1 MSSPQSPLNFLE
13 ARNDA
18 VYASRMK
25 IVGLFAGIGGF
36 ELGLMKAGHDSEL
49 LCEID
54 EHARSVLH
62 ARFPGVLLKP
72 DVREMKRL
80 PSDVEILTAGFPCQD
95 LSQAGGTAGITGSRS
110 GLVGEVFRLLKKS
123 RPRWVLL
130 ENVSFMLRLN
140 KGAAMTL
147 ITHEL
152 EKLGYHWAYRV
163 VDSRSFGVPHRR
175 KRVFLVASLDS
186 DPSLVL
192 MADEAGESTQ
202 SHSKDVA
209 CGFYWTEGNTGLGWA
224 VDAVPP
230 LKGGSSF
237 GIPSPPAIW
246 IPGKG
251 IVTPDIRDAERLQGL
266 ESGWTE
272 PAELVGETRH
282 RWKLV
287 GNAVTAP
294 AATWIG
300 RRISKPGER
309 IVGKLCALDTAG
321 GWPNAAFSFDGSRK
335 AVAISQFPERS
346 IWPGLGSFLR
356 FPTKP
361 LSCKAASGFKKR
373 LFASGLNYPRAFGTA
388 LEKHVI
394 SFASTVRPEI

>member
-1 MSSPQSPLNFLE
+1 MLE
-13 ARNDA
+13 CANRLSYDLD
-18 VYASRMK
+18 MK
-25 IVGLFAGIGGF
+25 IAGLFAGVGGF
-36 ELGLMKAGHDSEL
+36 EQGLMKAGHESTL

-54 EHARSVLH
+54 ECARTVLDK
-62 ARFPGVLLKP
+62 RFPGVRVKT

-80 PSDVEILTAGFPCQD
+80 PSEVEVIAAGFPCQD
-95 LSQAGGTAGITGSRS
+95 LSQAGGTAGIAGPRS
-110 GLVGEVFRLLKKS
+110 GLVAEVFRLVKKS

-152 EKLGYHWAYRV
+152 EQLGYHWAYRV
-163 VDSRSFGVPHRR
+163 VDSRSFGVPQRR

-192 MADEAGESTQ
+192 MADDAGDPSV
-202 SHSKDVA
+202 SLRKKVA

-224 VDAVPP
+224 MDAIPP

-246 IPGKG
+246 IPGEG

-266 ESGWTE
+266 QSDWTK

-294 AATWIG
+294 AATWVG
-300 RRISKPGER
+300 RRITDPGEK
-309 IVGKLCALDTAG
+309 IVGKLRELEIAR
-321 GWPNAAFSFDGSRK
+321 GWPEAAFSFEGRRSE
-335 AVAISQFPERS
+335 VQISQFPKRND
-346 IWPGLGSFLR
+346 WPGLSAFLR
-356 FPTKP
+356 YPTKP
-361 LSCKAASGFKKR
+361 LSGKAASGFKKR
-373 LFASGLNYPRAFGTA
+373 LFASGLNYPSAFGIE
-388 LEKHVI
+388 LERYVKSSVSSSPAAI
-394 SFASTVRPEI
+394 

>member
-1 MSSPQSPLNFLE
+1 
-13 ARNDA
+13 
-18 VYASRMK
+18 
-25 IVGLFAGIGGF
+25 
-36 ELGLMKAGHDSEL
+36 
-49 LCEID
+49 
-54 EHARSVLH
+54 
-62 ARFPGVLLKP
+62 
-72 DVREMKRL
+72 
-80 PSDVEILTAGFPCQD
+80 
-95 LSQAGGTAGITGSRS
+95 
-110 GLVGEVFRLLKKS
+110 
-123 RPRWVLL
+123 
-130 ENVSFMLRLN
+130 MLRLN

-147 ITHEL
+147 ITREL
-152 EKLGYHWAYRV
+152 EGLGYHWAYRV
-163 VDSRSFGVPHRR
+163 VDSRSFGVPQRR

-192 MADEAGESTQ
+192 MADDAGDPTQ
-202 SHSKDVA
+202 PARRTAS

-266 ESGWTE
+266 QSDWTK
-272 PAELVGETRH
+272 PAELIGETRH

-300 RRISKPGER
+300 HRISKPGQK
-309 IVGKLCALDTAG
+309 IAGKLRDLDVAG
-321 GWPNAAFSFDGSRK
+321 GWPDAAFSIDGRRNE
-335 AVAISQFPERS
+335 VVISQFPKRNE
-346 IWPGLGSFLR
+346 WPGLNGFLR

-361 LSCKAASGFKKR
+361 LSGKAASGFKKR
-373 LFASGLNYPRAFGTA
+373 LFASGLNYPPAFGKE
-388 LEKHVI
+388 LERYVN
-394 SFASTVRPEI
+394 SPVSSAPAEI